1 MRFLKNSIIVC
12 LKQALEASL
21 LIEKLIWIT
30 IGTVGTIYF
39 AYLLVSQVNSWDENS
54 VLVSWQ
60 QKSIDE
66 IDFPA
71 LTFCT
76 KSSNKYAIA
85 ERFGNALDP
94 NSEFVKNKLL
104 PFRNEWIKDDILKNW
119 EMTKRLYLTKCTQG
133 KYDEAYCNVSL
144 IYLNFRK

>member
-1 MRFLKNSIIVC
+1 MNFLKNSIIVS
-12 LKQALEASL
+12 LKQAIEASL

-30 IGTVGTIYF
+30 LGTLGTVYF
-39 AYLLVSQVNSWDENS
+39 GYLLVTQVDSWDKNAI
-54 VLVSWQ
+54 LVSQ
-60 QKSIDE
+60 RKMRTNE

-144 IYLNFRK
+144 IHLNFRK